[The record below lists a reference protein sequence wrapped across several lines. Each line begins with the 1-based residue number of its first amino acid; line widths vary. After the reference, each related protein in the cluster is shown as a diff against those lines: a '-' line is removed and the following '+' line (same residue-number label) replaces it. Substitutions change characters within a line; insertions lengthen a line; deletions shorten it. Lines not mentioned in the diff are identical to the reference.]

1 MLNAALLRLAWR
13 DSVRRPGYTALMVLG
28 VALGVAVV
36 VAIDLANES
45 ARRGFTLST
54 EAVAGKATHVIVGGP
69 SGVPEAVYRQARAEW
84 GLRFATPVVEGY
96 AILVDHD
103 GAGVQL
109 LGIDPIASAPFQT
122 LLPSGMVSQPGFD
135 RFYLDP
141 SAVLLS
147 SRLAERLG
155 AGLGDSLTVQVND
168 RLASLTVLG
177 ILRSPDP
184 SQLAGLDNI
193 ILMDVASAQELLGMV
208 GRLSRIDVMA
218 TAEVAEGIAS
228 RLPLDLRLAPAT
240 EQTEAT
246 AQLASAFQLN
256 LSALSLLALVVGMFL
271 IYNTVL
277 FSILRRR
284 TVLGILAALGV
295 TPVQVFASVVLEAA
309 VASAVGGVIGIGLGR
324 LLAAATVR
332 LTTQT
337 ITDFYFLTTV
347 TGVSLD
353 AGTVLKG
360 IGLGVGA
367 GILGAAA
374 PALEA
379 AGVPPVSAMQ
389 RSSLEQRLRQW
400 LPWLTGTGFA
410 LGVLGAGLLMLTPRL
425 SANFLG
431 IFAVLLGVALVVPAA
446 VVILV
451 RGISPVLVLLF
462 GGLGRMAARTV
473 VGALSRTSVAI
484 AALMVALAVTIGVS
498 LMISSFRGTVEN
510 WLGLTLRADLYV
522 SAPQA
527 GGTRPSAALSRAL
540 VDRIAAVPGVQDV
553 ETFRAVTVQSEFG
566 AIALSVADARR
577 ERDARLYRFAD
588 GTPQEVWRQVVDG
601 AVLVSEPF
609 AVRHALPVSGG
620 QVEIATDRGSQI
632 FPVVGVFYDYSS
644 DQGVV
649 LMSDTVYRRFWDD
662 QAISSLGVLTT
673 AGAPVSD
680 VAQGVRRAL
689 DGTGLLVQ
697 ENAAIRDR
705 ALAIF
710 DRTFAITAALRL
722 LAVVVAFIGILSAL
736 MALLLERRRE
746 LATLQALGLEPGDLW
761 RLAFLETGIMGLASG
776 VFAAPIG
783 YALAVILVSIINLR
797 SFGWSLQLAS
807 DPWLYIQAI
816 GVGLGAALLAAV
828 YPTWSLGRMSVAEGL
843 RQE

>member
-1 MLNAALLRLAWR
+1 
-13 DSVRRPGYTALMVLG
+13 
-28 VALGVAVV
+28 
-36 VAIDLANES
+36 
-45 ARRGFTLST
+45 
-54 EAVAGKATHVIVGGP
+54 
-69 SGVPEAVYRQARAEW
+69 
-84 GLRFATPVVEGY
+84 
-96 AILVDHD
+96 
-103 GAGVQL
+103 
-109 LGIDPIASAPFQT
+109 
-122 LLPSGMVSQPGFD
+122 
-135 RFYLDP
+135 
-141 SAVLLS
+141 
-147 SRLAERLG
+147 
-155 AGLGDSLTVQVND
+155 
-168 RLASLTVLG
+168 
-177 ILRSPDP
+177 
-184 SQLAGLDNI
+184 
-193 ILMDVASAQELLGMV
+193 
-208 GRLSRIDVMA
+208 
-218 TAEVAEGIAS
+218 
-228 RLPLDLRLAPAT
+228 
-240 EQTEAT
+240 
-246 AQLASAFQLN
+246 
-256 LSALSLLALVVGMFL
+256 
-271 IYNTVL
+271 
-277 FSILRRR
+277 
-284 TVLGILAALGV
+284 
-295 TPVQVFASVVLEAA
+295 
-309 VASAVGGVIGIGLGR
+309 
-324 LLAAATVR
+324 
-332 LTTQT
+332 
-337 ITDFYFLTTV
+337 
-347 TGVSLD
+347 
-353 AGTVLKG
+353 
-360 IGLGVGA
+360 
-367 GILGAAA
+367 
-374 PALEA
+374 
-379 AGVPPVSAMQ
+379 
-389 RSSLEQRLRQW
+389 
-400 LPWLTGTGFA
+400 
-410 LGVLGAGLLMLTPRL
+410 VLGAGLLMLTPRL

-540 VDRIAAVPGVQDV
+540 VDRLVAVPGVQDV

-588 GTPQEVWRQVVDG
+588 GTPQEVWRDVVDG

-662 QAISSLGVLTT
+662 QAISSLGILTT

-697 ENAAIRDR
+697 ENAAIRSQ

-776 VFAAPIG
+776 IFAVPIG
-783 YALAVILVSIINLR
+783 YSLAVILVSIINLR

-807 DPWLYIQAI
+807 DPWLYVQAI

>member
-1 MLNAALLRLAWR
+1 MLNPALIRLAWR
-13 DSVRRPGYTALMVLG
+13 ESLRRAGYTALMLLG

-45 ARRGFTLST
+45 ARRGFALST
-54 EAVAGKATHVIVGGP
+54 DAVAGRATHVIVGGP

-84 GLRFATPVVEGY
+84 GLRSATPVVEGY
-96 AILVDHD
+96 GTLVEQ
-103 GAGVQL
+103 GGVGVQL

-122 LLPSGMVSQPGFD
+122 VLPPGMVSLPGFE

-155 AGLGDSLTVQVND
+155 ARLGDSLTVQVND

-177 ILRSPDP
+177 ILRSSDP
-184 SQLAGLDNI
+184 LQLAGLDNI
-193 ILMDVASAQELLGMV
+193 LLMDVASAQELLGMV

-218 TAEVAEGIAS
+218 TAEVAAGIAN
-228 RLPLDLRLAPAT
+228 RLPPDLRLAPPT
-240 EQTEAT
+240 EQAEAT

-271 IYNTVL
+271 IYNTML

-295 TPVQVFASVVLEAA
+295 SPLQVFVSFILEAA
-309 VASAVGGVIGIGLGR
+309 AVSAVGGLLGIGLGR
-324 LLAAATVR
+324 LLATATVR

-353 AGTVLKG
+353 AGTALKG
-360 IGLGVGA
+360 IALGIGA

-389 RSSLEQRLRQW
+389 RSSLEQRIRQW
-400 LPWLTGTGFA
+400 LPWLAAAGMGFA
-410 LGVLGAGLLMLTPRL
+410 LLGAGLLMLTPQL
-425 SANFLG
+425 TANFLG
-431 IFAVLLGVALVVPAA
+431 IFAVLLGVALTVPAA

-451 RGISPVLVLLF
+451 RVLSPVLVLLF

-498 LMISSFRGTVEN
+498 LMISSFRSTVDN

-527 GGTRPSAALSRAL
+527 GGTRPTSELSRAL
-540 VDRIAAVPGVQDV
+540 VDRLVAVPGVQDV

-588 GTPQEVWRQVVDG
+588 GTPQEVWQAVLDG

-620 QVEIATDRGSQI
+620 QVEIATDRGSQV
-632 FPVVGVFYDYSS
+632 FSVVGVFYDYSS

-662 QAISSLGVLTT
+662 RAISSLGVMT
-673 AGAPVSD
+673 APGAPVSD

-689 DGTGLLVQ
+689 EGTGLLVQ
-697 ENAAIRDR
+697 ENAAIRGQ

-722 LAVVVAFIGILSAL
+722 LAVMVAFIGILSAL

-746 LATLQALGLEPGDLW
+746 LATLQALGLHPGDLW

-776 VFAAPIG
+776 LLAVPIG
-783 YALAVILVSIINLR
+783 YSLAVILVSIINLR
-797 SFGWSLQLAS
+797 SFGWSLQLDS
-807 DPWLYIQAI
+807 DPWLYVQAI

-828 YPTWSLGRMSVAEGL
+828 YPIWSLGRMSVAEGL